1 MNFTFKSTTG
11 ITMSGLR
18 QKQNATTKKNSTT
31 RNVNTRGGGSTIREV
46 ESPQK
51 SRKKNGPPRDDE
63 DNARADAIAEARRD
77 AEAEIEAVEHH
88 TDVTPPPE
96 IPTRG
101 LGPAAAT
108 GDRARALVQKEANNK
123 AAEAEK
129 KAAKLTAELEEA
141 KALLQKER
149 KKRQRENEEEASIS
163 KPRRS
168 SSNVVSSRKKAV
180 STVNYVIKF

>member
-1 MNFTFKSTTG
+1 
-11 ITMSGLR
+11 MSGLR

-88 TDVTPPPE
+88 GDVTPPPE
-96 IPTRG
+96 IPARV
-101 LGPAAAT
+101 LGPAASR
-108 GDRARALVQKEANNK
+108 GMSPNVFDRDLGRKQLPLYCFIKQIKGYSGGAITNNSFK
-123 AAEAEK
+123 
-129 KAAKLTAELEEA
+129 
-141 KALLQKER
+141 
-149 KKRQRENEEEASIS
+149 
-163 KPRRS
+163 
-168 SSNVVSSRKKAV
+168 
-180 STVNYVIKF
+180 

>member
-51 SRKKNGPPRDDE
+51 SRKKTGPPRDDQ
-63 DNARADAIAEARRD
+63 DDACADAIAEATRD

-88 TDVTPPPE
+88 GDVTPPPE
-96 IPTRG
+96 IPARV

-129 KAAKLTAELEEA
+129 KAAKLTAELELA
-141 KALLQKER
+141 KLQLQKER
-149 KKRQRENEEEASIS
+149 KRRQTENEEEV
-163 KPRRS
+163 PRFLNHEGPARP
-168 SSNVVSSRKKAV
+168 SSRLERKR
-180 STVNYVIKF
+180 